1 MKKLIIIPIIF
12 LSLLS
17 KGQSLNTM
25 RDSSATSLTK
35 VSYKIFKKHEN
46 PKLIA
51 LGEMPKISKQELNF
65 NIDKYKATPS
75 LLHPNAQYQQYILNP
90 TNAQTPLD
98 AIFLGILGWRGFKFP

>member
-1 MKKLIIIPIIF
+1 MKKLIFIPIVF
-12 LSLLS
+12 LTLLS
-17 KGQSLNTM
+17 RGQSLNSM
-25 RDSSATSLTK
+25 RDSSTTSLSK
-35 VSYKIFKKHEN
+35 VSYKIFEKHQN
-46 PKLIA
+46 SKLIA

-98 AIFLGILGWRGFKFP
+98 AIFLGILGWRGFRFP